1 MFESSSGNV
10 GQFIFVSIVGAD
22 ETFLCLGIAFGTVG
36 RRVVR
41 DGRRASR
48 LAPPNQSDLSLG
60 RHPHCA
66 PLPRADALLESA
78 GRCGTQKHP
87 GALHMNREKFAWI
100 TSVVLVALL
109 AFQLPGSLAHRDDDY
124 AFVNTLMTLHRQVAE
139 NYVDPVDEEKL
150 RLGAIKG
157 MLDQLDPYTV
167 YVPPA
172 EEEKF
177 NRMLEGSYK
186 GVGIMLEQNKDS
198 KQIEVLTPIEGSP
211 AEKAGVLPGD
221 IILKV
226 NGESIVSQPID
237 DVMKKIAGPVG
248 SEVRLT
254 VRHTTGEEAELTMT
268 RQEIVMPTVRGFRRK
283 PDNTWDYW
291 VNTGEPKIAYVRLT
305 QFTPDTTAKLRPL
318 LEGLLAGGMKG
329 LILDLRFN
337 PGGVLQEAEEVVDM
351 FVKEGTIDV
360 TRGRN
365 RPERVTKAKAAGTLP
380 DFPMVV
386 LVNEHSASASEI
398 VAGSLMDNR
407 RALVVGQRSY
417 GKGSVQ
423 EVTRLERGGELK
435 MTVAYYYLPSGRLVH
450 RKKDA
455 TDWGVVPQ
463 IIVPMDEDTQKW
475 LFQNQEEMEKFRR
488 PVTTRPA
495 ATQSAATTKPATQPG
510 TQPSSQPT
518 TQRTDAQLDAAISTL
533 IGHIVLQGEKKAAP
547 ATTAATAPV
556 TRPTQ

>member
-1 MFESSSGNV
+1 
-10 GQFIFVSIVGAD
+10 
-22 ETFLCLGIAFGTVG
+22 
-36 RRVVR
+36 
-41 DGRRASR
+41 
-48 LAPPNQSDLSLG
+48 
-60 RHPHCA
+60 
-66 PLPRADALLESA
+66 
-78 GRCGTQKHP
+78 
-87 GALHMNREKFAWI
+87 MNREKFAWI

-124 AFVNTLMTLHRQVAE
+124 AFVNTLMTVHRQVAQD
-139 NYVDPVDEEKL
+139 YVEPVDEEKL

-186 GVGIMLEQNKDS
+186 GVGIMLEQNKETRE
-198 KQIEVLTPIEGSP
+198 IEVLTPIEGSP

-226 NGESIVSQPID
+226 NGEDVRTQLID

-248 SEVRLT
+248 TEVRLT
-254 VRHTTGEEAELTMT
+254 VRHTSGEEQELTMS
-268 RQEIVMPTVRGFRRK
+268 RQEIVMPTVRGYRRK
-283 PDNTWDYW
+283 SDNTWDYW
-291 VNTGEPKIAYVRLT
+291 VNTGEPRLAYVRLT
-305 QFTPDTTAKLRPL
+305 QFTPDTTGKLRPL
-318 LEGLLAGGMKG
+318 LESLLADGMKG

-337 PGGVLQEAEEVVDM
+337 PGGVLQEAESVVDM
-351 FVKEGTIDV
+351 FVRDGIIDS
-360 TRGRN
+360 TKGRN
-365 RPERVTKAKAAGTLP
+365 RPERVTRARSEGTLP
-380 DFPMVV
+380 EFPMVV

-407 RALVVGQRSY
+407 RALVVGARTY

-423 EVTRLERGGELK
+423 EVTRLDRGGELK

-463 IIVPMDEDTQKW
+463 IIVPMDEEAQKW
-475 LFQNQEEMEKFRR
+475 LFQNQEETERMRR
-488 PVTTRPA
+488 PLTTRPA
-495 ATQSAATTKPATQPG
+495 TTQASTTKPA
-510 TQPSSQPT
+510 SQPT
-518 TQRTDAQLDAAISTL
+518 TQRSDTQLEAAISTL
-533 IGHIVLQGEKKAAP
+533 IGHIVLQGERKVAAGNVV
-547 ATTAATAPV
+547 AAPV
-556 TRPTQ
+556 TKPAQ

>member
-1 MFESSSGNV
+1 
-10 GQFIFVSIVGAD
+10 
-22 ETFLCLGIAFGTVG
+22 
-36 RRVVR
+36 
-41 DGRRASR
+41 
-48 LAPPNQSDLSLG
+48 
-60 RHPHCA
+60 
-66 PLPRADALLESA
+66 
-78 GRCGTQKHP
+78 
-87 GALHMNREKFAWI
+87 MNREKFAWV

-139 NYVDPVDEEKL
+139 NYVEPVDEEKL
-150 RLGAIKG
+150 RQGAIKG

-186 GVGIMLEQNKDS
+186 GVGIMLEQNKETRE
-198 KQIEVLTPIEGSP
+198 IEVLTPIEGSP

-221 IILKV
+221 IILQV
-226 NGESIVSQPID
+226 NGESIAQLLID

-248 SEVRLT
+248 TEVRLT
-254 VRHTTGEEAELTMT
+254 VRHTGGGEEELTMT

-283 PDNTWDYW
+283 SDNTWDYW
-291 VNTGEPKIAYVRLT
+291 VNTGEPKLGYVRLT
-305 QFTPDTTAKLRPL
+305 QFTPDTTAKLRPV
-318 LEGLLAGGMKG
+318 LENLLANGMKG

-351 FVKEGTIDV
+351 FIKEGTIDV
-360 TRGRN
+360 TKGRS
-365 RPERVTKAKAAGTLP
+365 RPERVTRAKSAGTLP
-380 DFPMVV
+380 EFPMVV
-386 LVNEHSASASEI
+386 LVNEHSASAAEI

-450 RKKDA
+450 QKKGA
-455 TDWGVVPQ
+455 TDWGVNPQ
-463 IIVPMDEDTQKW
+463 IVVPMDEDAQKW
-475 LFQNQEEMEKFRR
+475 LASNLEQSEWFRK
-488 PVTTRPA
+488 PVVATKPATAPASAPATGPA
-495 ATQSAATTKPATQPG
+495 ATQAST
-510 TQPSSQPT
+510 QPT
-518 TQRTDAQLDAAISTL
+518 TQHTDVQLEAAVSTI
-533 IGHIVLQGEKKAAP
+533 IGQIVLKGERDVAAHAPTAVTKP
-547 ATTAATAPV
+547 A
-556 TRPTQ
+556 Q